1 MVRTEYVEFI
11 LNEIHQSAEELRD
24 NLDTLSSAE
33 QGETL
38 FPQSDEEKELAD
50 ELTKIELEITPIL
63 DKIEE
68 ICDFYEGLKNSFGTY
83 NPA

>member
-1 MVRTEYVEFI
+1 MVRTEFVEFI
-11 LNEIHQSAEELRD
+11 VDCIGQSAEELKNYLND
-24 NLDTLSSAE
+24 LAAAE

-38 FPQSDEEKELAD
+38 FPQSDEEKELRD
-50 ELTKIELEITPIL
+50 ELSQILIQLTPTL

-68 ICDFYEGLKNSFGTY
+68 IHDFYEGLMNAFGTY